1 MPVCRLASGQIKEMT
16 KMLEA
21 EDVAYDIGAYRAAPP
36 GLRIW
41 GGATVEHQIW
51 PS

>member
-21 EDVAYDIGAYRAAPP
+21 EDVAYDNKPIVALLG
-36 GLRIW
+36 RI
-41 GGATVEHQIW
+41 
-51 PS
+51 